1 MTHSKAGSPGIF
13 PVSRPSVFMRISDII
28 AYDV

>member
-1 MTHSKAGSPGIF
+1 MTHSKAGSSGIF
-13 PVSRPSVFMRISDII
+13 PAGRPSVFMRISDII